1 MLENQDMS
9 APVKLAEGYNPFSD
23 EDVVPQVQPQVEV
36 APTANDQQIVDNAP
50 NTSPDAIV
58 SDNQQQQTQ
67 QADYSTFN
75 PDSFIKERFGFD
87 TVDEAETEFLR
98 LIEEREQTPQ
108 FDFSDDV
115 SRTLFDAIK
124 EGKTDDVYQILSEQ
138 KKLDKLTSAE
148 LTTEIAAE
156 IVKTNIQKKFK
167 DLSPEEVD
175 LLFYDQFFVPL
186 KPEQGY
192 DETDEDY
199 AEKLK
204 TWQAQADYTEKRL
217 MIEAKVLRPE
227 IEKLKSEIKLPD
239 IYNEAGREAQ
249 YQEEFEYLQQA
260 RSIYEKTLDSEFQ
273 SFSGFNVSVKDD
285 DVEIPISFNVA
296 EDERFALKQELEDFD
311 GEAYLENRWFNEE
324 GKPNVRQIMAD
335 KYVLENL
342 PKILQKVANE
352 AASQRLLA
360 HLKKSGNVSINQ
372 TPTPQGTAPSLNP
385 NAAVQE
391 QLANWAFSS

>member
-9 APVKLAEGYNPFSD
+9 APIKLAEGYNPFSD

-36 APTANDQQIVDNAP
+36 APTANEEQNVDNTA
-50 NTSPDAIV
+50 NSSPDAIV
-58 SDNQQQQTQ
+58 SENQQQQT
-67 QADYSTFN
+67 DYSTFN

-124 EGKTDDVYQILSEQ
+124 EGKTDDVYQILNEQ
-138 KKLDKLTSAE
+138 KKLDKLTNSE

-156 IVKTNIQKKFK
+156 IVKTNIQNKFK
-167 DLSPEEVD
+167 DLSADEVD

-199 AEKLK
+199 ADKLK

-217 MIEAKVLRPE
+217 MIEESGGDA
-227 IEKLKSEIKLPD
+227 EKLIELRRD
-239 IYNEAGREAQ
+239 Y
-249 YQEEFEYLQQA
+249 YLQLA
-260 RSIYEKTLDSEFQ
+260 
-273 SFSGFNVSVKDD
+273 
-285 DVEIPISFNVA
+285 
-296 EDERFALKQELEDFD
+296 KQL
-311 GEAYLENRWFNEE
+311 L
-324 GKPNVRQIMAD
+324 
-335 KYVLENL
+335 VL
-342 PKILQKVANE
+342 LQ
-352 AASQRLLA
+352 
-360 HLKKSGNVSINQ
+360 
-372 TPTPQGTAPSLNP
+372 
-385 NAAVQE
+385 
-391 QLANWAFSS
+391 

>member
-9 APVKLAEGYNPFSD
+9 APIKLAEGYNPFSD

-36 APTANDQQIVDNAP
+36 APTANDQQIVDNSP
-50 NTSPDAIV
+50 NTSPDSIV
-58 SDNQQQQTQ
+58 SDNQQT

-87 TVDEAETEFLR
+87 TVDEAEQEFMR
-98 LIEEREQTPQ
+98 LIEEREQAPD

-115 SRTLFDAIK
+115 SRTLFDAIR
-124 EGKTDDVYQILSEQ
+124 EGKTDDVYQILNEQ
-138 KKLDKLTSAE
+138 KRIDKLTSSE

-156 IVKTNIQKKFK
+156 IVKTNIQNKFK
-167 DLSPEEVD
+167 DLSADEVD

-199 AEKLK
+199 AGKLNA
-204 TWQAQADYTEKRL
+204 WQAQVDYTEKRL

-227 IEKLKSEIKLPD
+227 IAKLKSEIKLPD

-260 RSIYEKTLDSEFQ
+260 RSVYEKTLDSEFQ
-273 SFSGFNVSVKDD
+273 SFNGFNVSVKDD

-296 EDERFALKQELEDFD
+296 EDERLALKQELSDFD

-342 PKILQKVANE
+342 PRILQKVANE

-360 HLKKSGNVSINQ
+360 HLKKSGNINLNQ
-372 TPTPQGTAPSLNP
+372 NPTPQGTAPSLNP
-385 NAAVQE
+385 NAAIQE

>member
-9 APVKLAEGYNPFSD
+9 APIKLAEGYNPFSD

-36 APTANDQQIVDNAP
+36 APTANEEQIVDNSP
-50 NTSPDAIV
+50 NTSPDSIV
-58 SDNQQQQTQ
+58 SDNQQQTQ
-67 QADYSTFN
+67 QTDYSTFN

-87 TVDEAETEFLR
+87 TVDEAEKEFMR
-98 LIEEREQTPQ
+98 LIEEREQSPS

-124 EGKTDDVYQILSEQ
+124 EGKTDDVYQILNQQ
-138 KKLDKLTSAE
+138 KKIDKLISSE
-148 LTTEIAAE
+148 LTTDIAAE
-156 IVKTNIQKKFK
+156 IVKTNIQNKFK
-167 DLSPEEVD
+167 DLSTDEVD

-192 DETDEDY
+192 DETDDDY
-199 AEKLK
+199 ADKLK

-273 SFSGFNVSVKDD
+273 SFNGFNVSVKDD

-296 EDERFALKQELEDFD
+296 EDERLALKQELSDFD

-342 PKILQKVANE
+342 PRILQKVANE

-360 HLKKSGNVSINQ
+360 HLKKSGNINLNQ

-385 NAAVQE
+385 NAAIQE

>member
-1 MLENQDMS
+1 MLENQDML
-9 APVKLAEGYNPFSD
+9 APIKLAEGYNPFSD
-23 EDVVPQVQPQVEV
+23 EIVPQVQPQVEV
-36 APTANDQQIVDNAP
+36 APTANEQQNVDNTP
-50 NTSPDAIV
+50 NTSPDPIV
-58 SDNQQQQTQ
+58 SDNQQTQ
-67 QADYSTFN
+67 QQDYSTFN

-87 TVDEAETEFLR
+87 SVDEAEEEFIR
-98 LIEEREQTPQ
+98 LIEEREQSPS

-115 SRTLFDAIK
+115 SKTLFDAIR
-124 EGKTDDVYQILSEQ
+124 EGKTDDVYQILNEQ
-138 KKLDKLTSAE
+138 KRIDKLTNSE

-156 IVKTNIQKKFK
+156 IVKTNIQNKFK
-167 DLSPEEVD
+167 DLSADEVD

-192 DETDEDY
+192 DETDEEY
-199 AEKLK
+199 GAKLNA
-204 TWQAQADYTEKRL
+204 WQAQADYTEKRL

-227 IEKLKSEIKLPD
+227 IAKLKSEIKLPD

-260 RSIYEKTLDSEFQ
+260 RSVYERTLDSEFQ
-273 SFSGFNVSVKDD
+273 SFNGFNVSVKDN
-285 DVEIPISFNVA
+285 DVEIPISFNVG
-296 EDERFALKQELEDFD
+296 EDERLALKQELSDFD

-324 GKPNVRQIMAD
+324 GRPNVRQIMAD

-342 PKILQKVANE
+342 PRILQKVANE

-360 HLKKSGNVSINQ
+360 HLKKSGNISLNQ

-385 NAAVQE
+385 NAAIQE
-391 QLANWAFSS
+391 QLANWAFGS

>member
-9 APVKLAEGYNPFSD
+9 APIKLAEGYNPFSD

-36 APTANDQQIVDNAP
+36 APTANQEQNVDYTSNASSDSIVNE
-50 NTSPDAIV
+50 S
-58 SDNQQQQTQ
+58 QQQVQQT
-67 QADYSTFN
+67 DNSTFN

-87 TVDEAETEFLR
+87 TVDEAEQEFLR
-98 LIEEREQTPQ
+98 LIEEREQSPS

-115 SRTLFDAIK
+115 SRTLFDAIR
-124 EGKTDDVYQILSEQ
+124 EGKTDDVYQILNEQ
-138 KKLDKLTSAE
+138 KRIDKLTNSE

-156 IVKTNIQKKFK
+156 IVKTNIQNKFK
-167 DLSPEEVD
+167 DLSSDEVD

-199 AEKLK
+199 AAKLNA
-204 TWQAQADYTEKRL
+204 WQAQADYTEKRL

-227 IEKLKSEIKLPD
+227 IAKLKSEIKLPD

-260 RSIYEKTLDSEFQ
+260 RSVYERTLDSEFQ
-273 SFSGFNVSVKDD
+273 SFNGFNVSVKDN
-285 DVEIPISFNVA
+285 DVEIPISFNVG
-296 EDERFALKQELEDFD
+296 EDERLALKQELSDFD

-324 GKPNVRQIMAD
+324 GRPNVRQIMAD

-342 PKILQKVANE
+342 PRILQKVANE

-360 HLKKSGNVSINQ
+360 HLKKSGNISLNQ
-372 TPTPQGTAPSLNP
+372 NPTPQGTAPSLNP
-385 NAAVQE
+385 NAAIQE
-391 QLANWAFSS
+391 QLANWAFGS

>member
-9 APVKLAEGYNPFSD
+9 APIKLAEGYNPFSD

-36 APTANDQQIVDNAP
+36 APTANEEQNVDNTA
-50 NTSPDAIV
+50 NSSPDAIV
-58 SDNQQQQTQ
+58 SENQQQQT
-67 QADYSTFN
+67 DYSTFN

-124 EGKTDDVYQILSEQ
+124 EGKTDDVYQILNEQ
-138 KKLDKLTSAE
+138 KKLDKLTNSE

-156 IVKTNIQKKFK
+156 IVKTNIQNKFK
-167 DLSPEEVD
+167 DLSADEVD

-199 AEKLK
+199 ADKLK

-227 IEKLKSEIKLPD
+227 IAKLKSEIKLPD

-273 SFSGFNVSVKDD
+273 SFNGFNVSVKDD

-296 EDERFALKQELEDFD
+296 EDERLALKQELSDFD

-342 PKILQKVANE
+342 PRILQKVANE

-385 NAAVQE
+385 NAAIQE